1 MRGSQNRYQLN
12 LSVDVGKVDWYV
24 SRQHCFEYCDFRL
37 FRLALTS
44 TELRKAG
51 VAS

>member
-1 MRGSQNRYQLN
+1 MRGSQEPISAQF
-12 LSVDVGKVDWYV
+12 SVDVGKVDWYV
-24 SRQHCFEYCDFRL
+24 SRRHCFEYCDFRL